1 MKKYLVTGATG
12 FLGSA
17 VTAELL
23 AHGAKVYAL
32 VLPDDPL
39 SASLPEGV
47 TAVVGDVCDEASLA
61 RFFSFSDS
69 ETFVVHCA
77 GIVSISSQPGAKLY
91 KVNVE
96 GTRNIISQCFS
107 HNVAKLVYV
116 SSVHVIPE
124 APPGLVMSEPVSVSD
139 SLVRGH
145 YAKSK
150 AMATS
155 LVMDAIRNRLT
166 ASLVFPSGII
176 GPGDAREG
184 SVTQMLSSFL
194 AGKLPFAVRGG
205 YDFVDVR
212 DAAKGIVAC
221 AEHGKSGSG
230 YILSGRYVSI
240 REFLELVKKE
250 AGLKQAVRCLPI
262 GIAKRIAPL
271 YERISEKKGKTPF
284 FTPYSI
290 SVLASNGLFSHQAAT
305 AAFGYA
311 PRPLPATLRDTLLW
325 LRGEGS
331 RV

>member
-23 AHGAKVYAL
+23 AHDTKVYAL

-39 SASLPEGV
+39 AASLPKSV

-77 GIVSISSQPGAKLY
+77 GIVSISSQPGENLY
-91 KVNVE
+91 RVNVE
-96 GTRNIISQCFS
+96 GTRNIINQCIL
-107 HNVAKLVYV
+107 HKVAKLVYV
-116 SSVHVIPE
+116 SSVHAIQE
-124 APPGLVMSEPVSVSD
+124 APPGMVMTEPFSVSD
-139 SLVRGH
+139 SLVSGH

-150 AMATS
+150 AKATS
-155 LVMDAIRNRLT
+155 LVIEAIRNRLQ

-176 GPGDAREG
+176 GPGDTQEG
-184 SVTQMLSSFL
+184 SITRMLLSFL
-194 AGKLPFAVRGG
+194 TGKLPFAVSGG

-212 DAAKGIVAC
+212 DVAKGIVSC
-221 AEHGKSGSG
+221 AERGKSGSS
-230 YILSGRYVSI
+230 YILSGHYATI
-240 REFLELVKKE
+240 RDILELVKKE
-250 AGLKQAVRCLPI
+250 TGLKQGVHCLPI
-262 GIAKRIAPL
+262 GLARKIAPL
-271 YERISEKKGKTPF
+271 YERISEKKNKTPF

-290 SVLASNGLFSHQAAT
+290 AVLASNGLFSHRAAT

-311 PRPLPATLRDTLLW
+311 PRPLQETLRDTLLW
-325 LRGEGS
+325 LQSE
-331 RV
+331 